1 MLFTYSNV
9 SICKPT
15 YFSTHTPQHRT
26 SKIRHSVTS
35 SPHFVM
41 KELLLSFLVC
51 SLLFVASADIA
62 AEVQGL
68 CDIYNELHPSYWN
81 ICPCNFTNGC
91 YNDLLYGIV
100 CSAATH
106 NVLEMC
112 VFFSISGFTFNSNL
126 GYMQMSGQI
135 PSSIK
140 NFEELQVLCVSSH

>member
-1 MLFTYSNV
+1 MVYLQLNHAIVSGKPTFNV
-9 SICKPT
+9 QRST
-15 YFSTHTPQHRT
+15 YFSTYTALK
-26 SKIRHSVTS
+26 KIRHSL
-35 SPHFVM
+35 PHFNM
-41 KELLLSFLVC
+41 KELILSFLVF

-100 CSAATH
+100 CSATTH

-112 VFFSISGFTFNSNL
+112 VFFSISVLLSTATL
-126 GYMQMSGQI
+126 GS
-135 PSSIK
+135 
-140 NFEELQVLCVSSH
+140 CR